1 MTRTVILHGALA
13 KRFGKTHRIAI
24 STPAEAIRA
33 LAANHSDFVSFLTD
47 SQKDGVAYRV
57 IVDKAPIAAGE
68 LHHPFSQNV
77 HLVPVV
83 GGAKSGAA
91 SLLIGAALIATAF
104 ALPALGAGI
113 VPLFTVAGSTVSL
126 AGISFAVGVGM
137 ALTGVGSLLAPQ
149 PKATDPAESP
159 ENKPSYAFNGAVNTT
174 AQGQPVPVGYGRLIV
189 GSAVISAGIQ
199 ADQL

>member
-13 KRFGKTHRIAI
+13 QRFGKTHRMAI

-57 IVDKAPIAAGE
+57 IVDKSPIEAGE
-68 LHHPFSQNV
+68 LHHPFSQKV
-77 HLVPVV
+77 HLVPVI

-104 ALPALGAGI
+104 LLPGAG
-113 VPLFTVAGSTVSL
+113 VALFTVAGSTVSL
-126 AGISFAVGVGM
+126 ASISFAVGVGM

-149 PKATDPAESP
+149 PKAADPAEAP